1 MMFRA
6 VSELKLNERKLS
18 MMKRLIKLVWL
29 LAILPSITV
38 ATEFIKTDG
47 KPVAIDLQVGKER
60 VIDFGN
66 NIVFKKE
73 EVGPHLSNA
82 FSHQGK
88 LFLTAREAFPIKR
101 MTVRYVE
108 SGETIILDVSA
119 TSRSVK
125 QGDAIV
131 VGSNKFAEKDE
142 PATTSKQATSFA
154 SHQAKPLGPI
164 DLLRFAAQDSYAP
177 SRLKSND
184 HRFSI
189 TKVNTKLDL
198 SELFIGQSY
207 ALYDA
212 RVIKG
217 WFVKGN
223 YLTVIAVRNRST
235 IPRQL
240 NLFDLNV
247 DAISASAQHIV
258 LSQRDVAGDSTRIYI
273 ITKQP
278 FETALG
284 AAPLIIGG

>member
-1 MMFRA
+1 MQ
-6 VSELKLNERKLS
+6 
-18 MMKRLIKLVWL
+18 RLIKFVWL
-29 LAILPSITV
+29 LIVIPSMTM
-38 ATEFIKTDG
+38 ATEYIKTDG
-47 KPVAIDLQVGKER
+47 KPVAVDLQVGKER

-73 EVGPHLSNA
+73 EVGPHLSNV

-88 LFLTAREAFPIKR
+88 LFLTAKEAFPIKR
-101 MTVRYVE
+101 MKVRYVD

-119 TSRSVK
+119 TQRKV
-125 QGDAIV
+125 QRGDAIL
-131 VGSNKFAEKDE
+131 VGSGKFSEKSE
-142 PATTSKQATSFA
+142 SPRQQEQATQSFVT
-154 SHQAKPLGPI
+154 QAKPLGPI

-177 SRLKSND
+177 SRLKSTD

-212 RVIKG
+212 RMIKG

-247 DAISASAQHIV
+247 DAISASAQHIA
-258 LSQRDVAGDSTRIYI
+258 LSQRDVAGDSTRIYV

-278 FETALG
+278 FEKALG
-284 AAPLIIGG
+284 AAPLIVGG